1 MENKIVDVSLSGTGL
16 ISRTT
21 TSDLGTAMNAMSAF
35 RDTDASGYAMDGMT
49 GEVLVIMENG
59 MFTSMSTDVV
69 VNVVRDVYKV
79 SPERAHVMM
88 ATGVGVLARSED
100 PINAQTAVALYD
112 LHEELFGRP
121 LSDLEVL
128 AGTMTIALMA
138 MLGD

>member
-1 MENKIVDVSLSGTGL
+1 MENKIIDVSLSGTGL

-21 TSDLGTAMNAMSAF
+21 TPDLGTAMNVMSAF
-35 RDTDASGYAMDGMT
+35 RGTDASGYAMDGMT
-49 GEVLVIMENG
+49 GEVVVTMENG
-59 MFTSMSTDVV
+59 MFTSMCTTEV
-69 VNVVRDVYKV
+69 VNIVRHVYVV
-79 SPERAHVMM
+79 SPERAHVLM
-88 ATGVGVLARSED
+88 AAGVGALAQSED
-100 PINAQTAVALYD
+100 AINAQTAVALYD